1 MHNFG
6 INFSLMDDLISD
18 GFVENLPFF
27 SGKFIVF
34 GIFGQIQL
42 ATQCTAGIHRWIKDH
57 KALETPTG
65 ISRNHA

>member
-42 ATQCTAGIHRWIKDH
+42 ATQCTAGIHR
-57 KALETPTG
+57 
-65 ISRNHA
+65 